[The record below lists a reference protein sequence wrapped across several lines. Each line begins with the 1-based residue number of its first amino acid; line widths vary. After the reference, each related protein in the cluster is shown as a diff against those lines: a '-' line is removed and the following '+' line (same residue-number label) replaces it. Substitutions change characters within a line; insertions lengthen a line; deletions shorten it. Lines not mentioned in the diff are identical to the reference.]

1 MLWHAVACGHLF
13 PQVDSLGFH
22 VMGGCKTIEMVDAWC
37 MTGRCLKILN
47 AFSHVTPQ
55 K

>member
-1 MLWHAVACGHLF
+1 MLWHAVACCDAVACGHLF

-37 MTGRCLKILN
+37 MWVLAG
-47 AFSHVTPQ
+47 A
-55 K
+55 